1 MYGVVDNWAGKNLG
15 TTQITITGTK
25 INYGTLSKW
34 RKLQFL
40 REHVTIKKMC
50 TWREIDYYTCGKKK
64 VKNILQTA
72 KSVYLEHDGET
83 EFHTSLYFSAMLVNV

>member
-1 MYGVVDNWAGKNLG
+1 M
-15 TTQITITGTK
+15 
-25 INYGTLSKW
+25 
-34 RKLQFL
+34 
-40 REHVTIKKMC
+40 TIKKMC